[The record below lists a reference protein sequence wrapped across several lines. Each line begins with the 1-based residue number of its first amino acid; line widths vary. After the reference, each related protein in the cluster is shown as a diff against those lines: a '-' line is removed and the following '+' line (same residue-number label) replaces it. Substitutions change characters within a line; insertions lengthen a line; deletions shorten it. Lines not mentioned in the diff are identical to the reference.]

1 MGKKIPISSTP
12 AAAHPGASRYLPATS
27 LSIYLRLSTGAD
39 PGPWPPGPRPGAQ
52 AKKKNFYVAHAHGQT
67 PNRRRLNPSRH
78 GAATAASALAESPG
92 HRPRALPSSPGQA
105 PSHTRALRR
114 WRGVAL
120 PVRPRADASCGC
132 GCSLRACRLRLAS
145 PARPRAVAPC
155 GCGCGCVGYGS
166 PVTSLARPSSV
177 PPSCS
182 WFRILDYLRFHMSV
196 IIVHGKS

>member
-1 MGKKIPISSTP
+1 MATW
-12 AAAHPGASRYLPATS
+12 ATARGA
-27 LSIYLRLSTGAD
+27 G
-39 PGPWPPGPRPGAQ
+39 
-52 AKKKNFYVAHAHGQT
+52 KKKNFYVAHAHGQT

-78 GAATAASALAESPG
+78 GAVTAASALAESPG

-105 PSHTRALRR
+105 PSRTRALRR

-145 PARPRAVAPC
+145 PARSRPATRRRALRLRLWLC
-155 GCGCGCVGYGS
+155 GLRLTSHLTGS
-166 PVTSLARPSSV
+166 PVQR

-196 IIVHGKS
+196 IIVH

>member
-1 MGKKIPISSTP
+1 MGTP
-12 AAAHPGASRYLPATS
+12 RG
-27 LSIYLRLSTGAD
+27 
-39 PGPWPPGPRPGAQ
+39 GPRPMATWATARGAGK
-52 AKKKNFYVAHAHGQT
+52 KKKNFYVAHAHGQT
-67 PNRRRLNPSRH
+67 PNRQRLNPSRH

-105 PSHTRALRR
+105 SSRRRALAPCGGGAVWPCPSGHARTRR
-114 WRGVAL
+114 AAAAAACGPAACGS
-120 PVRPRADASCGC
+120 PRPPA
-132 GCSLRACRLRLAS
+132 